1 MAKYI
6 EAEQT
11 VATLRIMA
19 KEHKEQAHGDPFEVV
34 YAGAIAGVADTIDML
49 PAVDIPRWIPV
60 TERLPEEEGQY
71 LVSCDTDYG
80 VEVGRFYIDEDGERY
95 FGCDWND
102 PEDIEAWMPLPEH
115 YKGGEEE

>member
-6 EAEQT
+6 DAERYINNLRELQTGDKDTVYEYYDDGIEVAISEA
-11 VATLRIMA
+11 AT
-19 KEHKEQAHGDPFEVV
+19 F
-34 YAGAIAGVADTIDML
+34 

-60 TERLPEEEGQY
+60 TERLPEKEGQY

-102 PEDIEAWMPLPEH
+102 PDDINAWMPLPKP
-115 YKGGEEE
+115 YKRGKQND